1 MRILLLEDEPKTA
14 EVLKKGLEENGYEVD
29 LAFDGRAG
37 LELTIQNSYNVIISD
52 IMMPHMSGLDFC
64 KKIREAGN
72 ETPVLLLT
80 ALDTTDDV
88 VQGFETGAD
97 DYLAKP
103 FAFKELLARTKALV
117 KRGRPS
123 TITRILTA
131 ADLIVNLD
139 TRTATRAGKTI
150 ELTPKEFGLL
160 EYFLVNKNKIL
171 SKKDLAR
178 DVWKID
184 FDTGTNMVEV
194 YVNYLRNKI
203 DRDFEQKLLHTQ
215 FGHGYILKES

>member
-1 MRILLLEDEPKTA
+1 MRILLLEDELKTA

-29 LAFDGRAG
+29 LAFDGWAG
-37 LELTIQNSYNVIISD
+37 LELTIQNNYHVIISD
-52 IMMPHMSGLDFC
+52 IVMPHMSGLEFC

-103 FAFKELLARTKALV
+103 FAFKELLARTKALI
-117 KRGRPS
+117 KRGRVLTTS
-123 TITRILTA
+123 RILTA
-131 ADLIVNLD
+131 VDLIVNLD
-139 TRTATRAGKTI
+139 KRTATRAGKTI

-160 EYFLVNKNKIL
+160 EYFLMNKNKIL
-171 SKKDLAR
+171 SKRDLAR

-203 DRDFEQKLLHTQ
+203 DRDFEPKLLHTQ
-215 FGHGYILKES
+215 FGHGYILKDS

>member
-29 LAFDGRAG
+29 LAFDGRTG
-37 LELTIQNSYNVIISD
+37 LDLTIQNSYHVIISD

-103 FAFKELLARTKALV
+103 FAFRELLARTKALV

-123 TITRILTA
+123 TTTRILTA
-131 ADLIVNLD
+131 ADLLVNLD

-203 DRDFEQKLLHTQ
+203 DRDFEPKLLHTQ

>member
-1 MRILLLEDEPKTA
+1 LIR
-14 EVLKKGLEENGYEVD
+14 KKGLEENGYEVD

-37 LELTIQNSYNVIISD
+37 LELTIQNSYQVIISD
-52 IMMPHMSGLDFC
+52 IMMPHMGGLDFC
-64 KKIREAGN
+64 KKIRAAGN

-80 ALDTTDDV
+80 ALDTTDDI

-103 FAFKELLARTKALV
+103 FAFKELLARTKSLA

-123 TITRILTA
+123 TTTRILTA

-203 DRDFEQKLLHTQ
+203 DRDFEPKLLHTQ

>member
-1 MRILLLEDEPKTA
+1 MRILLLEDELKTA

-37 LELTIQNSYNVIISD
+37 LELTILNSYNVIISD
-52 IMMPHMSGLDFC
+52 IVMPHMSGLEFC

-88 VQGFETGAD
+88 VKGFEIGAD
-97 DYLAKP
+97 DYLSKP
-103 FAFKELLARTKALV
+103 FAFKELLARTKGLI

-123 TITRILTA
+123 TNTRILTA
-131 ADLIVNLD
+131 ADMIVNLD
-139 TRTATRAGKTI
+139 MRTATRAGKII

-203 DRDFEQKLLHTQ
+203 DRDFEPKLLHTQ

>member
-1 MRILLLEDEPKTA
+1 MRILLLEDELKTA

-37 LELTIQNSYNVIISD
+37 LELTILNSYNVIISD
-52 IMMPHMSGLDFC
+52 IVMPHMSGLEFC

-88 VQGFETGAD
+88 VQGFEIGAD
-97 DYLAKP
+97 DYLSKP
-103 FAFKELLARTKALV
+103 FAFKELLARTKGLI

-123 TITRILTA
+123 TYTRILTA
-131 ADLIVNLD
+131 ADMIVNLD
-139 TRTATRAGKTI
+139 MRTATRAGKII

-203 DRDFEQKLLHTQ
+203 DRDFEPKLLHTQ

>member
-1 MRILLLEDEPKTA
+1 MKWIW
-14 EVLKKGLEENGYEVD
+14 
-29 LAFDGRAG
+29 AG
-37 LELTIQNSYNVIISD
+37 LELTILNSYNVIISD
-52 IMMPHMSGLDFC
+52 IVMPHMSGLEFC

-88 VQGFETGAD
+88 VKGFEIGAD
-97 DYLAKP
+97 DYLSKP
-103 FAFKELLARTKALV
+103 FAFKELLARTKGLI

-123 TITRILTA
+123 TNTRILTA
-131 ADLIVNLD
+131 ADMIVNLD
-139 TRTATRAGKTI
+139 MRTATRAGKII

-203 DRDFEQKLLHTQ
+203 DRDFEPKLLHTQ